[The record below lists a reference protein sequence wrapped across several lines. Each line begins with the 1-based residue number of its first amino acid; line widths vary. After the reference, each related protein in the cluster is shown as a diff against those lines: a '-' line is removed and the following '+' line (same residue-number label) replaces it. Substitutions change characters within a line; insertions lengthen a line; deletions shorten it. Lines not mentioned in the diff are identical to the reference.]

1 MKTLKNVKDINKI
14 QLKKQL
20 KPIENDINNKNM
32 RAFKKLRFFNKL
44 SLEEKETIDEIK
56 ELDKKTDYTKLVCMH
71 TNGKIFDFNILED

>member
-1 MKTLKNVKDINKI
+1 MKDINKI

-44 SLEEKETIDEIK
+44 SLEEKETLDEIK
-56 ELDKKTDYTKLVCMH
+56 ELD
-71 TNGKIFDFNILED
+71 